1 MPVNL
6 LTVEDSTIKAMMVDP
21 RIMAL
26 LPCLSGPKQSL
37 ENTEPGGKDCKRCQA
52 EKKQIVADAMRTAR
66 SCVISARGQ
75 RLTDLKAL
83 LNTNQLRVY
92 VKNAA
97 GKRTA
102 YTL

>member
-6 LTVEDSTIKAMMVDP
+6 LTIEDSTIKAMMADI

-26 LPCLSGPKQSL
+26 LPCLAGPKQNL
-37 ENTEPGGKDCKRCQA
+37 ESTDPGGKECKRCQA
-52 EKKQIVADAMRTAR
+52 EKKQIIADAMRTAKQ
-66 SCVISARGQ
+66 CITGVRGQ
-75 RLTDLKAL
+75 RLTDLKSM
-83 LNTNQLRVY
+83 LNASQLRVY
-92 VKNAA
+92 VKNAS

>member
-6 LTVEDSTIKAMMVDP
+6 LTVEDSTIKAMMADP
-21 RIMAL
+21 RMMAL

-52 EKKQIVADAMRTAR
+52 EKKQIVSDAFRTAR
-66 SCVISARGQ
+66 SCIVGVRGQ
-75 RLTDLKAL
+75 RLNDLKAL
-83 LNTNQLRVY
+83 LNTNQIRVY
-92 VKNAA
+92 VKNSA

>member
-6 LTVEDSTIKAMMVDP
+6 LTIEDSTIKAMMVDP

-37 ENTEPGGKDCKRCQA
+37 ESTEPGGKDCQRCQA
-52 EKKQIVADAMRTAR
+52 EKKQLVIDAMRTSR
-66 SCVISARGQ
+66 SCITSARGQ
-75 RLTDLKAL
+75 RLIDLKAI
-83 LNTNQLRVY
+83 LNTNQIRIY
-92 VKNAA
+92 VKNAT